1 MNIATS
7 VSQQPPP
14 FHLFLSGRYGVGKS
28 HTVHTIYQTAI
39 RMLKK
44 PGNSIDSPSI
54 ILTAP
59 TGKAAV
65 NIGGTT
71 LHNAFRL
78 PVKKRGGYE
87 HKHQSAASLNS
98 MRSVYCQLKILVID
112 EISMVGATTLSN
124 LNLTMQDIFENEQPF
139 GNIAVLALGDLMQ
152 LNLVGEKP
160 VYKECKSGYAA
171 LASSVWE
178 LFKLFELTE
187 IVRQKEDPM
196 FAQLLSRVRVGQQT
210 KQDVD
215 QVKALEQNTNIPN
228 NSLSIFLT
236 NKLKDKYNISQLEQL
251 PAKVYTVTAKDSQRD
266 LNTKCVAINVTSSNM
281 HETGGLVSE
290 VKVAEM
296 AKYMQTKNV
305 DIPDGRCN

>member
-1 MNIATS
+1 
-7 VSQQPPP
+7 
-14 FHLFLSGRYGVGKS
+14 
-28 HTVHTIYQTAI
+28 
-39 RMLKK
+39 
-44 PGNSIDSPSI
+44 
-54 ILTAP
+54 
-59 TGKAAV
+59 
-65 NIGGTT
+65 
-71 LHNAFRL
+71 
-78 PVKKRGGYE
+78 
-87 HKHQSAASLNS
+87 
-98 MRSVYCQLKILVID
+98 
-112 EISMVGATTLSN
+112 
-124 LNLTMQDIFENEQPF
+124 
-139 GNIAVLALGDLMQ
+139 MQ

-160 VYKECKSGYAA
+160 VYKECKFGYAA

-236 NKLKDKYNISQLEQL
+236 NKLKDKYNIAQLEQL
-251 PAKVYTVTAKDSQRD
+251 PTKVYTVTAKDSQRD

-281 HETGGLVSE
+281 HETGGLVNE

-296 AKYMQTKNV
+296 A
-305 DIPDGRCN
+305 